1 MTDAYDQDWERVSI
15 KMAQHDITTRG
26 VAAAKS
32 ATPTVRVWRADALRS
47 AETGSAAPPRTSTSS
62 RSTSPPAAVISGTLQ
77 VKTVKITVV
86 VRPEDA
92 LAVVPAAGPAAI
104 TVRTEDGRT
113 FQAALNSKTVR
124 KVQAAIR
131 EAGPDHV
138 AVVLQAKLGSGNT
151 LEEAGLSAQP
161 KGPRS

>member
-1 MTDAYDQDWERVSI
+1 MDQDWERLAMQ
-15 KMAQHDITTRG
+15 MAQHDITTKA
-26 VAAAKS
+26 VAAATS
-32 ATPTVRVWRADALRS
+32 ATPIVRVWRADALQS
-47 AETGSAAPPRTSTSS
+47 AETSNAAPPRTSTSS
-62 RSTSPPAAVISGTLQ
+62 HSTSPPAPVIPGTLQ
-77 VKTVKITVV
+77 VKAVKITIV

-113 FQAALNSKTVR
+113 FRAALNSKTVR

-131 EAGPDHV
+131 EAGLDHV

-161 KGPRS
+161 KGARS